1 MRLKGTLLCKHVCD
15 HFISDLTGQF
25 LKLMLVRNILTVWVS
40 YERWEIRV
48 NIRFLNSRGTRKGQH
63 N

>member
-1 MRLKGTLLCKHVCD
+1 MRLKGTLLCKHVYD

-25 LKLMLVRNILTVWVS
+25 LKLMLVQNILTVWVS

-48 NIRFLNSRGTRKGQH
+48 NIGFLNSRGTRKGQH